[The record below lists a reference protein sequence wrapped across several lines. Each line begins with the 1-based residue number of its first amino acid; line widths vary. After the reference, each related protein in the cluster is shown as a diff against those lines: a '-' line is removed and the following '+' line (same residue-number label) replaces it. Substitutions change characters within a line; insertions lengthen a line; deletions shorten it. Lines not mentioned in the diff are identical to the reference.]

1 MNYAGFWI
9 RFVAY
14 MVDNLILFIALGG
27 VAILLGLMG
36 LQLAGQEL
44 IFLVVFFVYFAA
56 MQSSARQ
63 ATLGKQLVGLKVTDT
78 NGGRISF
85 LRALART
92 AATIISSLTLM
103 IGYLL
108 AAFTGRKQALHDMI
122 AGTLV
127 VRDNPGRVM
136 LALVVAV
143 LGPFVMIGAAMM
155 FAGAMVAGMAAGMM
169 GEMAQAPKPPAVQT
183 AKPAAQPAKPAAPA
197 PTAAKP
203 AAPAPMAAKPAAPAP
218 TAAAPAPTAA
228 APAKPA
234 APAAPEAPKM
244 AEAPKAA
251 PMKVAAAAPLEVKEV
266 PRPPTAQEPAKEEAK
281 EDAKEE
287 QAKEEA
293 AAKPAAEA
301 APKPAAPAAPLVPKA
316 LLSGPVIQGPKY
328 NDLTTA
334 VLYRDAA
341 AVNELISYGKWA
353 DKADST
359 GTTPLMVAVSLGDAQ
374 IAEALLKAGA
384 NPNRALPV
392 ARERG
397 NGAMASLLERYGA
410 R

>member
-1 MNYAGFWI
+1 MNYGGFWI

-14 MVDNLILFIALGG
+14 LVDSLILFIGLTG
-27 VAILLGLMG
+27 VAILLGVMG
-36 LQLAGQEL
+36 LSLAGGPI
-44 IFLVVFFVYFAA
+44 IFLAVMVLYFAA

-63 ATLGKQLVGLKVTDT
+63 ATLGKQLCGLKVTDV

-85 LRALART
+85 LRSLART
-92 AATIISSLTLM
+92 VATIISSLTFM

-127 VRDNPGRVM
+127 VRDNPGRVV
-136 LALVVAV
+136 LALAVAV
-143 LGPFVMIGAAMM
+143 LGPIVMVGAAVM
-155 FAGAMVAGMAAGMM
+155 FAGAMVAGLAAGMM
-169 GEMAQAPKPPAVQT
+169 GEMAQAPKPPAVQV

-197 PTAAKP
+197 PAVAAKP
-203 AAPAPMAAKPAAPAP
+203 AAAPATP
-218 TAAAPAPTAA
+218 VAAAPV
-228 APAKPA
+228 
-234 APAAPEAPKM
+234 APKV
-244 AEAPKAA
+244 AEAPQAA

-281 EDAKEE
+281 EDEKEAKED
-287 QAKEEA
+287 AKEDA
-293 AAKPAAEA
+293 PAKPAAAEA
-301 APKPAAPAAPLVPKA
+301 APKPAAAPAAPLVPKA
-316 LLSGPVIQGPKY
+316 LLSGPILQGPKY

-359 GTTPLMVAVSLGDAQ
+359 GATPLMVAVSLGDAQ

-384 NPNRALPV
+384 NPNRALSV
-392 ARERG
+392 AREKG
-397 NGAMASLLERYGA
+397 NGAMTSLLERYGA